1 MVQEQYMFIYPIKIT
16 KNVYLHVNYT
26 FPKINSTIKSIKIL
40 KKNCIPD
47 YQFQTRRKSLLNIY
61 RLIIY
66 IQIDIQY
73 NSIFPSIFRLILSN
87 LLQNLIYIKKNPF
100 RCYYQEVVICKHMVL
115 MILHL
120 ITLFLPFKFREN
132 ERFYGQNSSEKKQKP
147 QFLKNSFYNQLH
159 QFVKFERC
167 VQINGVL
174 TNERSFFNFTF
185 LNQKEKYKFL
195 YLYKVG
201 LIEAAEKCTYLKQQ
215 FWGKIYKF

>member
-1 MVQEQYMFIYPIKIT
+1 MYIYTSIILFLKSILLQRVLKYQKKIVYRIINFKLEGNHYQIYIDQLFIYRQIYNIT
-16 KNVYLHVNYT
+16 VFFQVYFDQFCQIYYKT
-26 FPKINSTIKSIKIL
+26 QYIL
-40 KKNCIPD
+40 KK
-47 YQFQTRRKSLLNIY
+47 KH
-61 RLIIY
+61 
-66 IQIDIQY
+66 
-73 NSIFPSIFRLILSN
+73 
-87 LLQNLIYIKKNPF
+87 F
-100 RCYYQEVVICKHMVL
+100 RCQYQEVVICKHMVL

-120 ITLFLPFKFREN
+120 NTLFLHFKFREN

>member
-1 MVQEQYMFIYPIKIT
+1 MEQYNEYQTKSKYYMFVNPTKITKKIMIYIYIINKFLYMQKEYYMFIYLIKIT
-16 KNVYLHVNYT
+16 KIIIKRLQRLYVYTPIFFQVYFHQFCQIYYKT
-26 FPKINSTIKSIKIL
+26 QYIL
-40 KKNCIPD
+40 KK
-47 YQFQTRRKSLLNIY
+47 TH
-61 RLIIY
+61 
-66 IQIDIQY
+66 
-73 NSIFPSIFRLILSN
+73 
-87 LLQNLIYIKKNPF
+87 F